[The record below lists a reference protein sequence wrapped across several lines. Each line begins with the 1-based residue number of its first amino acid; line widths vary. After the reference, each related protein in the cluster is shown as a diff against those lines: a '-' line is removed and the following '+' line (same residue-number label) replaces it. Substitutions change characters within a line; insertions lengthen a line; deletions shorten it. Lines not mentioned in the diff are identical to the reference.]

1 MQEDEV
7 GSKGKVEEGKEEVTA
22 EVIEL
27 VTGATD
33 AEATDAEATEGA
45 PSAADRSAEAPTAQ
59 STSARACDASPRAD
73 R

>member
-33 AEATDAEATEGA
+33 AEATDAEGA
-45 PSAADRSAEAPTAQ
+45 PSAADRSVEAPTAQ
-59 STSARACDASPRAD
+59 STSARACGASPRAD

>member
-33 AEATDAEATEGA
+33 AEATEGA

-59 STSARACDASPRAD
+59 STSARACGASPRAD